1 MVQKVSSVVSSS
13 SGGGG
18 GIYRTSTD
26 LAGKLNH
33 PPDPHTTRTDA
44 FDNLFL
50 GCGCGTVIFFG
61 IIWFIGAGIALG
73 IAHLIGNTDPHDWEY
88 YGGFTAMALAA
99 VAMIISA
106 IISNINEKN
115 RVKAEYPI
123 WKRKKAIWGQ
133 LYYCHRDDIV
143 FIPGRRMYVP
153 ADQTHEFLD
162 QLLNTNIV

>member
-1 MVQKVSSVVSSS
+1 MSSQHLCPICQRIDMVQKVSSVVSSS

-73 IAHLIGNTDPHDWEY
+73 IAHLRACLEIRGCCPGAGWSSAPLPGWAAIG
-88 YGGFTAMALAA
+88 A
-99 VAMIISA
+99 
-106 IISNINEKN
+106 
-115 RVKAEYPI
+115 
-123 WKRKKAIWGQ
+123 
-133 LYYCHRDDIV
+133 
-143 FIPGRRMYVP
+143 
-153 ADQTHEFLD
+153 
-162 QLLNTNIV
+162 